1 MKYCCVTNNGVSVCV
16 CKHKP
21 CINIK
26 EAQEMLKAIIEQTN
40 ILPLKTNLQKVLQKL
55 EVK

>member
-1 MKYCCVTNNGVSVCV
+1 MKYCCVTNDGVSVCV

-26 EAQEMLKAIIEQTN
+26 EAQEMLKVIIEQTN

>member
-21 CINIK
+21 CVNIK
-26 EAQEMLKAIIEQTN
+26 EAQDMLKVIIEQTN

-55 EVK
+55 EVE